1 MKIAVIGGGIVGLTC
16 AVLLQEAGEDVHV
29 FARKEEYESALISG
43 SALAYPYGVEDSPR
57 LQKWLKFSEKHLSAM
72 SGIPQAGVSTL
83 AWVCC
88 AYDEESRV
96 APFFYTLPKAK
107 ALSSSQCPEI
117 FTKGLYAELFT
128 LQPQDHFAYAL
139 NRFRDSGGVYEFF
152 EIGSVSQLSGFYD
165 LAVNAGGLCQDIA
178 EDDEEEVLAGREQ
191 IVIVENPGMDCHFS
205 TFEGRNYI
213 YPQGNHCIIGG
224 SIDWGAD
231 QETPNINLAHQALLW
246 ASEID
251 ARFMNAEILDIQ
263 MRLRPVKAAVRLE
276 KDKRSG
282 VVPLIHNYGHGDAAY
297 ALAWGCAQG
306 VLDMVMNKEE
316 ETAPE
321 ISKKSSLHGR
331 EYAA

>member
-29 FARKEEYESALISG
+29 FARKDEYEAAMIPASV
-43 SALAYPYGVEDSPR
+43 LAYPYGVEDNPR

-72 SGIPQAGVSTL
+72 SGVPQAGVSTL
-83 AWVCC
+83 AWVRC

-107 ALSSSQCPEI
+107 ALSSGQCPEI
-117 FTKGLYAELFT
+117 FAKGLYAELFT
-128 LQPQDHFAYAL
+128 LQPQDHFSYAL

-152 EIGSVSQLSGFYD
+152 EISSVLQLSGFYD
-165 LAVNAGGLCQDIA
+165 LAVNAGGLCQDAA
-178 EDDEEEVLAGREQ
+178 ENDGEEVLTGSEQ
-191 IVIVENPGMDCHFS
+191 IIIVKNPGMDCFFS

-213 YPQGNHCIIGG
+213 HPQGEYCVIGG
-224 SIDWGAD
+224 AIDWGVD

-251 ARFMNAEILDIQ
+251 ARFMNAEIMDIQ
-263 MRLRPVKAAVRLE
+263 KNLRPAKAAVRFE

-282 VVPLIHNYGHGDAAY
+282 DVPLIHNYGHGDAAY

-306 VLDMVMNKEE
+306 VLDMVMNAEE
-316 ETAPE
+316 ESVPE
-321 ISKKSSLHGR
+321 VSKKSSLHGR